1 MYTKVSKLSE
11 LSDTLV
17 DKNKI
22 DSGVSNFA
30 SRFKVGS
37 LLRSFS
43 ALKEQGYS
51 LIVIITNLIFIRLQ
65 GTSINGEVKTGNS
78 TIDDNTFYRTL
89 NDPRIDWRKMLL
101 SFALQFTRIVKK
113 ETETEENLTRCFV
126 VDDSLLEKSG
136 KTIEGI
142 SRVSNH
148 VKRGFTFGFKLL
160 LLGYFDGK
168 MLIPAD
174 FSLHRESRKNN
185 FGLKQKEEKKQ
196 IKSKNPK
203 GSPGEMRKQELDEK
217 KTDMIVK
224 MIKRASK
231 RGLKASYVLMDSW
244 FTCEEVIKS
253 IRKIKRGTLHVVGM
267 CKMDRRKFT
276 IDGKELNSATIV
288 KMHQIRS
295 KTKSSKKYKSQ
306 YIVVNAVYK
315 GIPVKLFYV
324 KYKRAKT
331 WTLILSTD
339 TSISFNRAMEIY
351 QIRWTI
357 EVLFKECKQYLN
369 LGKAQNTN
377 FNGQIADTALALTTY
392 TILSLGKRFG
402 SYETIGSLFRA
413 NKHDMLER
421 TISERIMEVIL
432 SLIMQLLEFMAIDID
447 ETMRLIVGSNEE
459 CGKIAIMLN
468 AVNQYS
474 NETLTKNKAA

>member
-1 MYTKVSKLSE
+1 MYTKISKLSE

-17 DKNKI
+17 EKNKL
-22 DSGVSNFA
+22 DNGVLNFVC
-30 SRFKVGS
+30 RFKVGS

-43 ALKEQGYS
+43 SLKEQGYS
-51 LIVIITNLIFIRLQ
+51 LIAIITNLIFIRLE
-65 GTSINGEVKTGNS
+65 GMSINGEMKTGNS

-101 SFALQFTRIVKK
+101 SFALQFTRIIKK
-113 ETETEENLTRCFV
+113 ETQMDENLTRCFV

-142 SRVSNH
+142 SRVNNH
-148 VKRGFTFGFKLL
+148 VKGGFTFGFKLL
-160 LLGYFDGK
+160 LLGFFDGK

-185 FGLKQKEEKKQ
+185 FGLKQKEQKKQ
-196 IKSKNPK
+196 FKSKNPK
-203 GSPGEMRKQELDEK
+203 SSPGEIRKQELDEK

-224 MIKRASK
+224 MIKRATK
-231 RGLKASYVLMDSW
+231 RGLDASYVLMDSW

-253 IRKIKRGTLHVVGM
+253 IRKIKRGALHVVGM
-267 CKMDRRKFT
+267 CKMDKRKFN

-288 KMHQIRS
+288 KMHEVRS
-295 KTKSSKKYKSQ
+295 KIKCSKKYKSQ

-339 TSISFNRAMEIY
+339 TNISFNRAMEIY

-357 EVLFKECKQYLN
+357 EVLFKECKQYLS
-369 LGKAQNTN
+369 LGNAQNTN

-413 NKHDMLER
+413 NKQDMLER
-421 TISERIMEVIL
+421 TICERIMEVIL

-447 ETMRLIVGSNEE
+447 ETMRLIAGNDEE

-468 AVNQYS
+468 AVNHHSKQA
-474 NETLTKNKAA
+474 LTKNKAA

>member
-1 MYTKVSKLSE
+1 MYTKVSNLSE
-11 LSDTLV
+11 LTDILV
-17 DKNKI
+17 DKNKL
-22 DSGVSNFA
+22 DNGVLNFV

-43 ALKEQGYS
+43 ALKEQGYP
-51 LIVIITNLIFIRLQ
+51 LRIIITNLIFIRL
-65 GTSINGEVKTGNS
+65 GGMNINSEMKTDNSI
-78 TIDDNTFYRTL
+78 IDDNTFYRTL
-89 NDPRIDWRKMLL
+89 NDSRIDWRKMLL

-113 ETETEENLTRCFV
+113 ETQMEENLTRCFV

-148 VKRGFTFGFKLL
+148 VKGGYTFGFKLL
-160 LLGYFDGK
+160 LLGFFDGK

-185 FGLKQKEEKKQ
+185 FGLKQKEQKKQ
-196 IKSKNPK
+196 FKSKNLK
-203 GSPGEMRKQELDEK
+203 GSPGEMRKNELDEK

-224 MIKRASK
+224 MIKRAAK
-231 RGLKASYVLMDSW
+231 RLNASYVLMDSW

-253 IRKIKRGTLHVVGM
+253 IRKIKRGSLHVVGM
-267 CKMDRRKFT
+267 CKMDKRKFN

-288 KMHQIRS
+288 KMHEVRS
-295 KTKSSKKYKSQ
+295 KIKCSKKYKSQ
-306 YIVVNAVYK
+306 YIVVNAIYK
-315 GIPVKLFYV
+315 GTPVKLFYV

-339 TSISFNRAMEIY
+339 TNINFNRAIEIY

-369 LGKAQNTN
+369 LGKAQNTS

-392 TILSLGKRFG
+392 TILCLGKRFG

-413 NKHDMLER
+413 NKQDMLER
-421 TISERIMEVIL
+421 TICERIMEVIL

-447 ETMRLIVGSNEE
+447 ETMRLIAGSDEE
-459 CGKIAIMLN
+459 CRKIAIMLN
-468 AVNQYS
+468 AVNQHS
-474 NETLTKNKAA
+474 KKTLTKCRAA

>member
-1 MYTKVSKLSE
+1 MHTKISNLSE
-11 LSDTLV
+11 LSDTLI
-17 DKNKI
+17 KKKKL
-22 DSGVSNFA
+22 DSGISNFVN
-30 SRFKVGS
+30 RFKIGS

-43 ALKEQGYS
+43 TLKEQGYP
-51 LIVIITNLIFIRLQ
+51 LRVIIINLIFIRL
-65 GTSINGEVKTGNS
+65 GGMSINAQIESGAC
-78 TIDDNTFYRTL
+78 TIDDNTYYRTL
-89 NDPRIDWRKMLL
+89 NNACIDWRKMLL
-101 SFALQFTRIVKK
+101 GFALQFARIVKK
-113 ETETEENLTRCFV
+113 ETQKEENLTRCFV
-126 VDDSLLEKSG
+126 VDDSVLEKSG

-142 SRVSNH
+142 SRVNNH
-148 VKRGFTFGFKLL
+148 VKGGFVFGFKLL
-160 LLGYFDGK
+160 LLGFFDGK

-174 FSLHRESRKNN
+174 FSLHRESRNNN
-185 FGLKQKEEKKQ
+185 FGLTQKEQKEQ
-196 IKSKNPK
+196 FKSSNTKD
-203 GSPGEMRKQELDEK
+203 SPGEIRKQELDEK
-217 KTDMIVK
+217 KTVMIVK
-224 MIKRASK
+224 MIKHATK

-253 IRKIKRGTLHVVGM
+253 IRKIKKGALHVVGM
-267 CKMDRRKFT
+267 CKMDKRKFT
-276 IDGKELNSATIV
+276 INGKELNSDTIL
-288 KMHQIRS
+288 KKYKARS
-295 KTKSSKKYKSQ
+295 NIKSSKKYKSQ
-306 YIVVNAVYK
+306 YIVVNALYK

-339 TSISFNRAMEIY
+339 TKINFNRAIEIY

-357 EVLFKECKQYLN
+357 EVLFKECKQYLK
-369 LGKAQNTN
+369 LGKAQNTD

-413 NKHDMLER
+413 NKQDMLER
-421 TISERIMEVIL
+421 TICERIMEVIL

-447 ETMRLIVGSNEE
+447 ETMRLIAGSDEE

-474 NETLTKNKAA
+474 NKTLTKSKVA

>member
-1 MYTKVSKLSE
+1 MHTKISKLSE

-22 DSGVSNFA
+22 DSGVLNFV

-148 VKRGFTFGFKLL
+148 VKGGFTFGFKLL

-196 IKSKNPK
+196 FKSKNPK

-253 IRKIKRGTLHVVGM
+253 ILKIKRGRLHVVGM

-315 GIPVKLFYV
+315 GIPVKLFL
-324 KYKRAKT
+324 R
-331 WTLILSTD
+331 
-339 TSISFNRAMEIY
+339 
-351 QIRWTI
+351 QI
-357 EVLFKECKQYLN
+357 
-369 LGKAQNTN
+369 
-377 FNGQIADTALALTTY
+377 
-392 TILSLGKRFG
+392 
-402 SYETIGSLFRA
+402 
-413 NKHDMLER
+413 
-421 TISERIMEVIL
+421 
-432 SLIMQLLEFMAIDID
+432 
-447 ETMRLIVGSNEE
+447 
-459 CGKIAIMLN
+459 
-468 AVNQYS
+468 
-474 NETLTKNKAA
+474 

>member
-1 MYTKVSKLSE
+1 MYTKINKLSE

-17 DKNKI
+17 EKNKLNH
-22 DSGVSNFA
+22 GVLNFV
-30 SRFKVGS
+30 SHFKVGS

-51 LIVIITNLIFIRLQ
+51 LIVIITNLIFIRLE
-65 GTSINGEVKTGNS
+65 GMSINGETKTGNS

-101 SFALQFTRIVKK
+101 SFALQFTRIIKK
-113 ETETEENLTRCFV
+113 KTQMDENLTRCFV

-142 SRVSNH
+142 SRVNNH
-148 VKRGFTFGFKLL
+148 VKGGFTFGFKLL

-168 MLIPAD
+168 MLIPSD

-196 IKSKNPK
+196 FKSKNPK
-203 GSPGEMRKQELDEK
+203 DSPGELRKQELDEK

-231 RGLKASYVLMDSW
+231 RGLNASYVLMDSW

-253 IRKIKRGTLHVVGM
+253 IRKIKRGALHVVGI
-267 CKMDRRKFT
+267 CKMDKRKFN

-288 KMHQIRS
+288 KMHEIRS
-295 KTKSSKKYKSQ
+295 KIKCSKKYKSQ

-357 EVLFKECKQYLN
+357 EVLFYAKQ
-369 LGKAQNTN
+369 
-377 FNGQIADTALALTTY
+377 
-392 TILSLGKRFG
+392 
-402 SYETIGSLFRA
+402 
-413 NKHDMLER
+413 M
-421 TISERIMEVIL
+421 
-432 SLIMQLLEFMAIDID
+432 IMQSNFRQAI
-447 ETMRLIVGSNEE
+447 
-459 CGKIAIMLN
+459 
-468 AVNQYS
+468 
-474 NETLTKNKAA
+474 

>member
-1 MYTKVSKLSE
+1 MCAKINNLSE
-11 LSDTLV
+11 LSDILV
-17 DKNKI
+17 EKDKLDN
-22 DSGVSNFA
+22 GVLNFVT
-30 SRFKVGS
+30 RFKVGS
-37 LLRSFS
+37 LLKSFS
-43 ALKEQGYS
+43 DLKGQGYP
-51 LIVIITNLIFIRLQ
+51 LRVIITNLIFIRL
-65 GTSINGEVKTGNS
+65 GGMSINAQVKTG
-78 TIDDNTFYRTL
+78 TISMDDNTLYRTL
-89 NDPRIDWRKMLL
+89 NNPRIDWRKMLL

-113 ETETEENLTRCFV
+113 KAEMEKNLTRCFV
-126 VDDSLLEKSG
+126 IDDSLLEKSG

-142 SRVSNH
+142 SRVNNH
-148 VKRGFTFGFKLL
+148 VKGGFTFGFKLL
-160 LLGYFDGK
+160 LLGFFDGK

-185 FGLKQKEEKKQ
+185 FGLKQNEQKKQ
-196 IKSKNPK
+196 FKSKNPK
-203 GSPGEMRKQELDEK
+203 GSPGEIRKQELDEK
-217 KTDMIVK
+217 KTDMIVT
-224 MIKRASK
+224 MIKRATK
-231 RGLKASYVLMDSW
+231 RGLDASYVLMDSW

-253 IRKIKRGTLHVVGM
+253 IRKIKRGALHVVSM
-267 CKMDRRKFT
+267 CKMDKRKFN

-288 KMHQIRS
+288 KMYELRG
-295 KTKSSKKYKSQ
+295 KTKCTKKYKSQ

-339 TSISFNRAMEIY
+339 TNISFNRAMEIY

-369 LGKAQNTN
+369 LGNAQNTN
-377 FNGQIADTALALTTY
+377 FNGQIADIALALTTY

-413 NKHDMLER
+413 NKQDMLER
-421 TISERIMEVIL
+421 TICERIMEVIL

-447 ETMRLIVGSNEE
+447 ETMRLIAGSNEE
-459 CGKIAIMLN
+459 CKKIAIMLN
-468 AVNQYS
+468 AVNQHS
-474 NETLTKNKAA
+474 KQALIKNKAA

>member
-1 MYTKVSKLSE
+1 MYTKISNLSE

-17 DKNKI
+17 EKNKLDNGI
-22 DSGVSNFA
+22 LNFV

-43 ALKEQGYS
+43 ALKEQGYP
-51 LIVIITNLIFIRLQ
+51 LQVIITNLIFIRL
-65 GTSINGEVKTGNS
+65 GGMSINAQAKTGAS
-78 TIDDNTFYRTL
+78 EMDDNTLYRTL
-89 NDPRIDWRKMLL
+89 NNPRIDWRKMLL

-113 ETETEENLTRCFV
+113 KAEMEENLTQCFV

-142 SRVSNH
+142 SRVNNH
-148 VKRGFTFGFKLL
+148 VKGGFTFGFKLL
-160 LLGYFDGK
+160 LLGFFDGK
-168 MLIPAD
+168 MLIPVD

-185 FGLKQKEEKKQ
+185 FGLKQKEQKKQ
-196 IKSKNPK
+196 FKSKNPK
-203 GSPGEMRKQELDEK
+203 DSPGEMRKQELDEK

-224 MIKRASK
+224 MIRRAAK
-231 RGLKASYVLMDSW
+231 RGLNASYVLMDSW

-253 IRKIKRGTLHVVGM
+253 IRKIKRGMLHVVGM
-267 CKMDRRKFT
+267 CKMDKRKFN

-288 KMHQIRS
+288 KMHEIRS
-295 KTKSSKKYKSQ
+295 KIKCSKKYKSQ

-315 GIPVKLFYV
+315 SIPVKLFYV

-339 TSISFNRAMEIY
+339 TNISFNRAIEIY

-369 LGKAQNTN
+369 LGNAQNTN

-413 NKHDMLER
+413 NKQDMLER
-421 TISERIMEVIL
+421 TICERIMEVIL
-432 SLIMQLLEFMAIDID
+432 TLIMQLLEFMAIDID
-447 ETMRLIVGSNEE
+447 ETMRLIAGNDEE
-459 CGKIAIMLN
+459 CEKIAIMLN
-468 AVNQYS
+468 AVNHHSKQS
-474 NETLTKNKAA
+474 LTKNKAA

>member
-1 MYTKVSKLSE
+1 MYTKVSNLSE
-11 LSDTLV
+11 LTDILV
-17 DKNKI
+17 DKNKL
-22 DSGVSNFA
+22 DNGVLNFV

-43 ALKEQGYS
+43 ALKEQGYP
-51 LIVIITNLIFIRLQ
+51 LRIIITNLIFIRL
-65 GTSINGEVKTGNS
+65 GGMNINSEMKTGNS
-78 TIDDNTFYRTL
+78 IIDDNTFYRTL
-89 NDPRIDWRKMLL
+89 NDSRIDWRKMLL

-113 ETETEENLTRCFV
+113 ETQMEENLTRCFV

-148 VKRGFTFGFKLL
+148 VKGGYTFGFKLL
-160 LLGYFDGK
+160 LLGFFDGK

-185 FGLKQKEEKKQ
+185 FGLKQKEQKKQ
-196 IKSKNPK
+196 FKSKNLK
-203 GSPGEMRKQELDEK
+203 GSPGEMRKNELDEK

-224 MIKRASK
+224 MIKRAAK
-231 RGLKASYVLMDSW
+231 RLNASYVLMDSW

-253 IRKIKRGTLHVVGM
+253 IRKIKRGSLHVVGM
-267 CKMDRRKFT
+267 CKMDKRKFN

-288 KMHQIRS
+288 KMHEVRS
-295 KTKSSKKYKSQ
+295 KIKCSKKYKSQ
-306 YIVVNAVYK
+306 YIVVNAIYK
-315 GIPVKLFYV
+315 GTPVKLFYV

-339 TSISFNRAMEIY
+339 TNINFNRAIEIY

-369 LGKAQNTN
+369 LGKAQNTS

-392 TILSLGKRFG
+392 TILCLGKRFG

-413 NKHDMLER
+413 NKQDMLER
-421 TISERIMEVIL
+421 TICERIMEVIL

-447 ETMRLIVGSNEE
+447 ETMRLIAGSDEE
-459 CGKIAIMLN
+459 CRKIAIMLN
-468 AVNQYS
+468 AVNQHS
-474 NETLTKNKAA
+474 KKTLTKCRAA

>member
-1 MYTKVSKLSE
+1 MYTKVSNLSE
-11 LSDTLV
+11 LTDILV
-17 DKNKI
+17 DKNKL
-22 DSGVSNFA
+22 DNGVLNFV

-43 ALKEQGYS
+43 ALKEQGYP
-51 LIVIITNLIFIRLQ
+51 LRIIITNLIFIRL
-65 GTSINGEVKTGNS
+65 GGMNINSEMKTGNS
-78 TIDDNTFYRTL
+78 IIDDNTFYRTL
-89 NDPRIDWRKMLL
+89 NDSRIDWRKMLL

-113 ETETEENLTRCFV
+113 ETQMEENLTRCFV

-148 VKRGFTFGFKLL
+148 VKGGFTFGFKLL

-196 IKSKNPK
+196 FKSKNPK

-224 MIKRASK
+224 MIKRAAK
-231 RGLKASYVLMDSW
+231 RGLDASYVLMDSW

-253 IRKIKRGTLHVVGM
+253 IRKIKRGSLHVVGM
-267 CKMDRRKFT
+267 CKMDKRKFN
-276 IDGKELNSATIV
+276 IDGKDLNSATIV
-288 KMHQIRS
+288 KMYEVRS
-295 KTKSSKKYKSQ
+295 KIKCSKKYKSQ

-339 TSISFNRAMEIY
+339 TNINFNRAIEIY

-413 NKHDMLER
+413 NKQDMLER
-421 TISERIMEVIL
+421 TICERIMEVIL

-447 ETMRLIVGSNEE
+447 ETMRLIAGSDEE
-459 CGKIAIMLN
+459 CRKIAIMLN
-468 AVNQYS
+468 AVNQHS
-474 NETLTKNKAA
+474 NKTLTKSKAA

>member
-1 MYTKVSKLSE
+1 MYTKVSNLSE
-11 LSDTLV
+11 LTDILV
-17 DKNKI
+17 DKNKL
-22 DSGVSNFA
+22 DNGVLNFV

-43 ALKEQGYS
+43 ALKEQGYP
-51 LIVIITNLIFIRLQ
+51 LRIIITNLIFIRL
-65 GTSINGEVKTGNS
+65 GGMNINSEMKTDNSI
-78 TIDDNTFYRTL
+78 IDDNTFYRTL
-89 NDPRIDWRKMLL
+89 NDSRIDWRKMLL

-113 ETETEENLTRCFV
+113 ETQMEENLTRCFV

-148 VKRGFTFGFKLL
+148 VKGGYTFGFKLL
-160 LLGYFDGK
+160 LLGFFDGK

-185 FGLKQKEEKKQ
+185 FGLKQKEQKKQ
-196 IKSKNPK
+196 FKSKNLK
-203 GSPGEMRKQELDEK
+203 GSPGEMRKNELDEK

-224 MIKRASK
+224 MIKRAAK
-231 RGLKASYVLMDSW
+231 RLKASYVLMDSW

-253 IRKIKRGTLHVVGM
+253 IRKIKRGSLHVVGM
-267 CKMDRRKFT
+267 CKMDKRKFN

-288 KMHQIRS
+288 KMHEVRS
-295 KTKSSKKYKSQ
+295 KIKCSKKYKSQ
-306 YIVVNAVYK
+306 YIVVNAIYK
-315 GIPVKLFYV
+315 GTPVKLFYV

-339 TSISFNRAMEIY
+339 TNINFNRAIEIY

-369 LGKAQNTN
+369 LGKAQNTS

-392 TILSLGKRFG
+392 TILCLGKRFG

-413 NKHDMLER
+413 NKQDMLER
-421 TISERIMEVIL
+421 TICERIMEVIL

-447 ETMRLIVGSNEE
+447 ETMRLIAGSDEE
-459 CGKIAIMLN
+459 CRKIAIMLN
-468 AVNQYS
+468 AVNQHS
-474 NETLTKNKAA
+474 KKTLTKCRAA